1 MIYDIQPRTGILVEM
16 ERNALQNGHSIKSV
30 GSQGVT
36 RDTQISR
43 LQDTSSNQVT
53 VKRDLLQCQKR
64 PRSRDC
70 KIPLPT
76 R

>member
-53 VKRDLLQCQKR
+53 IWLEAV
-64 PRSRDC
+64 
-70 KIPLPT
+70 LPT
-76 R
+76 KPELANLN